1 MRILATPIS
10 SLMVVETSS
19 HLDARGAFSRLFCE
33 QELAQC
39 LGNRRIVQINLSRT
53 NTVGA
58 VRGLHWQALP
68 FAEMKLVRCLKG
80 KVWDVA
86 VDLRQDSPTFLR
98 WHAEELSAANMRMM
112 IIPEGLAHG
121 FQVLEQQS
129 EMLYLHTAPYTPS
142 AEQGLRY
149 NDPKLE
155 ISWPLAVADLS
166 ARDASHPLI
175 DENFSGFAA

>member
-53 NTVGA
+53 TTVGA

-98 WHAEELSAANMRMM
+98 
-112 IIPEGLAHG
+112 
-121 FQVLEQQS
+121 
-129 EMLYLHTAPYTPS
+129 
-142 AEQGLRY
+142 
-149 NDPKLE
+149 
-155 ISWPLAVADLS
+155 
-166 ARDASHPLI
+166 
-175 DENFSGFAA
+175 

>member
-1 MRILATPIS
+1 
-10 SLMVVETSS
+10 
-19 HLDARGAFSRLFCE
+19 
-33 QELAQC
+33 
-39 LGNRRIVQINLSRT
+39 
-53 NTVGA
+53 
-58 VRGLHWQALP
+58 
-68 FAEMKLVRCLKG
+68 
-80 KVWDVA
+80 
-86 VDLRQDSPTFLR
+86 
-98 WHAEELSAANMRMM
+98 MRMM